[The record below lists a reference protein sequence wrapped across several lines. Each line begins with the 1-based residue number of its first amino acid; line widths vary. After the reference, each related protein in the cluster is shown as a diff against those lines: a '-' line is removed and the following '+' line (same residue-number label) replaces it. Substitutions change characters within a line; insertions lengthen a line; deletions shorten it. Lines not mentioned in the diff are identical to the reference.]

1 MFGRMAKM
9 LLVLSAVA
17 PVGLV
22 YAWVAFNEGN
32 RSVALWLIGGCI
44 FLVFCC
50 VYLFNK
56 AHSVLERFPFQMSSV
71 EAADRETIAFMLL
84 YLSPLFT
91 AKFGQ
96 LNMTLLLPTLR
107 IFTLL
112 NAPGYK
118 YPFNLLLRLH
128 GWLFYKIY
136 YA

>member
-1 MFGRMAKM
+1 MRISDWSSDVCSSDLKGRMFGRMAKM

-71 EAADRETIAFMLL
+71 EAADRENIAFMR
-84 YLSPLFT
+84 SEERSVGKECVST
-91 AKFGQ
+91 GK
-96 LNMTLLLPTLR
+96 
-107 IFTLL
+107 
-112 NAPGYK
+112 
-118 YPFNLLLRLH
+118 
-128 GWLFYKIY
+128 
-136 YA
+136 

>member
-1 MFGRMAKM
+1 M

-71 EAADRETIAFMLL
+71 EAAEDRKNVVEGKSVSGRVDIV
-84 YLSPLFT
+84 
-91 AKFGQ
+91 G
-96 LNMTLLLPTLR
+96 R
-107 IFTLL
+107 
-112 NAPGYK
+112 
-118 YPFNLLLRLH
+118 RLIKKNK
-128 GWLFYKIY
+128 KIQKKL
-136 YA
+136 